1 MISLHTESK
10 EIGRMKCDALVAFI
24 PTDEKSMKTN
34 RRRLESLLGTSV
46 SKASIKDIRGT
57 TGETYVLYTPE
68 SFASPRMI
76 ITGIGKDRPHSL
88 EDFRKA
94 AANAAKQAK
103 SMKLGSIAFI
113 LDQVYEGDLAAGE
126 SVETVAAAIAEGA
139 ALGTYVFSKYLTGT
153 ETGSKTLKS
162 VTLLA
167 PSKKTAGRIDRAARR
182 AVVISDAVYL
192 ARDLGNTP
200 GLDLYPETL
209 AATAAT
215 ECRKAG
221 CKVTVFDERKIT
233 SLKMGGILSV
243 SKGSERPPRFIIIEW
258 NGGRASDK
266 PYVLVGKGITFDTGG
281 ISIKPS
287 ANMGAMK
294 MDMSGAAAVIGTLKA
309 AARLRL
315 PVNVVGLIPASEN
328 MVSGR
333 AIRPGDVIRIMDGK
347 TVEVDNTD
355 AEGRLVLA
363 DALVYAKRYKPKG
376 VVDLAT
382 LTGACVVA
390 LGHYASG
397 MMGND
402 SDMMAS
408 LKKAGERTYE
418 RVWELPLYEEYEKM
432 LKSDIADI
440 KNIGGRWAGAI
451 TAGWFL
457 KKFAKDFPWVHLD
470 IAGTAML
477 EENTEYTQRGASGV
491 GVRLLTEWLASV

>member
-1 MISLHTESK
+1 MITLRTDYK
-10 EIGRMKCDALVAFI
+10 AIGTIKCDALVAFI
-24 PTDEKSMKTN
+24 PSDEKGMKSS
-34 RRRLESLLGTSV
+34 RRQLESLLGKSA
-46 SKASIKDIRGT
+46 SKASIGDVRGT
-57 TGETYVLYTPE
+57 PGETYTLYTPE

-76 ITGIGKDRPHSL
+76 VTGIGKSGPYSL

-94 AANAAKQAK
+94 AALAAKKAE
-103 SMKLGSIAFI
+103 SMKLTSIACI
-113 LDQVYEGDLAAGE
+113 LDQLDEGNLAAGE
-126 SVETVAAAIAEGA
+126 SIESVSAAIAEGA
-139 ALGTYVFSKYLTGT
+139 ALGTYAFATYLTDVGT
-153 ETGSKTLKS
+153 DTRTLKT

-167 PSKKTAGRIDRAARR
+167 PTKKSVAGIDAAVHRAA
-182 AVVISDAVYL
+182 VICDAVYL

-200 GLDLYPETL
+200 GLDLYPESL

-221 CKVTVFDERKIT
+221 CKVTVFDERKIAA
-233 SLKMGGILSV
+233 LKMGGILAV
-243 SKGSERPPRFIIIEW
+243 SKGSERPPRFIVIEW
-258 NGGRASDK
+258 NGGRRSDK

-287 ANMGAMK
+287 ADMGAMK
-294 MDMSGAAAVIGTLKA
+294 MDMSGAGAVIGTMKA
-309 AARLRL
+309 VARLGL

-333 AIRPGDVIRIMDGK
+333 ATRPGDVIRIMDGK

-363 DALVYAKRYKPKG
+363 DALVFAKRYKPKT

-390 LGHYASG
+390 LGHYATG
-397 MMGND
+397 MMGTD
-402 SDMMAS
+402 VDTMAA
-408 LKKAGERTYE
+408 LRKAGDRTYE
-418 RVWELPLYEEYEKM
+418 RVWELPLYDEYEK
-432 LKSDIADI
+432 LIKSDVADV

-457 KKFAKDFPWVHLD
+457 KKFATDFPWVHMD

-491 GVRLLTEWLASV
+491 GVRLLTEWLTTL